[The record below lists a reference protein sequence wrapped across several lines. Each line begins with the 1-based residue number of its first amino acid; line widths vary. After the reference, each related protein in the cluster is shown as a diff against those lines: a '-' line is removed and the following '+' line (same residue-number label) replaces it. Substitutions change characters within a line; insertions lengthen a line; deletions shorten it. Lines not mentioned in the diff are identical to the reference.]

1 MPDREL
7 SLSQAA
13 WNAFADKLKEVGE
26 KITAPTGAQ
35 NERERAE
42 GYRYLV
48 RMISAGHELAM
59 EVNRS
64 HPELRPWVTPTR
76 KLRGDGPDTLY
87 HEARLDE
94 KMAYRLSVRRGD
106 DIYFSATVY
115 AYLEDRGY
123 TIVDHLHDHEIV
135 WQHVF
140 GQQIA
145 DIQFSAER
153 LDGAENWIRLAGPKP
168 LLFVRQYYPECVRA
182 VQAGRYREAVLNM
195 ECLSDVETPPPYSE
209 KAFADELDQLIEYIE
224 EGTDAS
230 IGLSVFA
237 GLNRVEYKKK
247 AEAGRRVEATH
258 IREGELV
265 VEGAHSD
272 DLAPEDLAA
281 MLDPRLIGN
290 NLPGPGLQYI
300 GAWFHLREDEAI
312 LIEGHHVPC
321 RYWCCQILTRYMESG
336 DYRYHTV
343 SLNDRQVKR
352 ANDNAFRIYA
362 SPTNPG
368 VENWFST
375 QGYQNGHILL
385 RVLLPE
391 TPMEAKFSVVKIA
404 DIP

>member
-1 MPDREL
+1 
-7 SLSQAA
+7 
-13 WNAFADKLKEVGE
+13 
-26 KITAPTGAQ
+26 
-35 NERERAE
+35 
-42 GYRYLV
+42 
-48 RMISAGHELAM
+48 MIS
-59 EVNRS
+59 
-64 HPELRPWVTPTR
+64 
-76 KLRGDGPDTLY
+76 KPDLN
-87 HEARLDE
+87 
-94 KMAYRLSVRRGD
+94 
-106 DIYFSATVY
+106 FSEW
-115 AYLEDRGY
+115 L
-123 TIVDHLHDHEIV
+123 
-135 WQHVF
+135 
-140 GQQIA
+140 
-145 DIQFSAER
+145 
-153 LDGAENWIRLAGPKP
+153 P
-168 LLFVRQYYPECVRA
+168 
-182 VQAGRYREAVLNM
+182 
-195 ECLSDVETPPPYSE
+195 
-209 KAFADELDQLIEYIE
+209 FAHELDQLIEYIE

-265 VEGAHSD
+265 MEGAHSD

-343 SLNDRQVKR
+343 SLNNRQVKR
-352 ANDNAFRIYA
+352 ADDNAFRIYA